1 VTLFLIGLVPG
12 CGDSGGAES
21 ARGAAT
27 EAVPAPRAS
36 SPAPE
41 GRGYEI
47 HPLPPESLRLTG
59 SAGSRA
65 ELLETIERGIAERD
79 TARLFDLMITMRE
92 YETIVYPTL
101 PVAHPPFGASF
112 ETVWATHFGDAWRGL
127 HDVVRKYGGR
137 EVRIHALRFEKPD
150 QDFVNYVLHETS
162 EVDITVDGLPLIGAR
177 LFGSVVQVGDQWK
190 VLSYPDL

>member
-1 VTLFLIGLVPG
+1 MIGLVSA

-27 EAVPAPRAS
+27 ETVPTPDD
-36 SPAPE
+36 
-41 GRGYEI
+41 RGYEI
-47 HPLPPESLRLTG
+47 RPLPPGSLRLTG
-59 SAGSRA
+59 AAGSLA

-92 YETIVYPTL
+92 YETIVYPAL
-101 PVAHPPFGASF
+101 PVAHPPFNASF

-127 HDVVRKYGGR
+127 HDIVRKYGGR

-162 EVDITVDGLPLIGAR
+162 EVDITVDGLPLIGVR
-177 LFGSVVQVGDQWK
+177 LFGSVVRVGERWK